1 MISGIF
7 QAPPS
12 ARHEEPAE
20 ARRGLR
26 LVALIEGIAYLVLL
40 GIAMPLKYLYAM
52 PLAVRVVGITHG
64 LLFIVLVTLL
74 LRAHEHHRWTTSF
87 SIRVFVASL
96 IPFGAFWMD
105 RRLKRVEVVA

>member
-1 MISGIF
+1 MLSSVLG
-7 QAPPS
+7 
-12 ARHEEPAE
+12 R
-20 ARRGLR
+20 LR